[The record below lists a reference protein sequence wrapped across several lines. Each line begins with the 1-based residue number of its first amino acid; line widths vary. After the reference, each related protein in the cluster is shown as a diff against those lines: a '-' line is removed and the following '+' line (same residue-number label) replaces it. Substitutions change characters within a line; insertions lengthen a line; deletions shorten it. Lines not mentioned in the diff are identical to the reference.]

1 MLRQRVITSLVLVP
15 VLLAAVWF
23 GNPWLSIVVAVAAL
37 LGAFEFYKLANAAGW
52 QPFTI
57 LGLVFVA
64 LFLLNAHFG
73 DMRLTPLLVSG
84 VVILSLTRLLWCAL
98 NESRV
103 KSRESRV
110 TGGGGLQSPDSRL
123 WTNWAWTIGG
133 IFYIGWT
140 MSHFIL
146 LRELDDGRSWVLVVL
161 LVTFA
166 SDTSAFFIGRA
177 WGRRRMAPAISPG
190 KTWEGAV
197 GGVLGAITAIAI
209 LDAMLG
215 LGEIGWLILLGF
227 LISVFAQL
235 GDLTESMLKRT
246 AGVKEA
252 GKLMPGHGGLLDRLD
267 SLIFT
272 VVLVYYYVVWI
283 AGLS

>member
-1 MLRQRVITSLVLVP
+1 MRRRVITALAFIP
-15 VLLAAVWF
+15 VLLAVAWF
-23 GNPWLSIVVAVAAL
+23 GNPWLSIVVAFAAL

-57 LGLVFVA
+57 LGIVFIL
-64 LFLLNAHFG
+64 LFSLNAHFG
-73 DMRLTPLLVSG
+73 DVGTTPFLISG
-84 VVILSLTRLLWCAL
+84 VVILSLIRLLWCAD
-98 NESRV
+98 
-103 KSRESRV
+103 K
-110 TGGGGLQSPDSRL
+110 GKAF
-123 WTNWAWTIGG
+123 TNWAWTIGG

-146 LRELDDGRSWVLVVL
+146 LRGLEDGRSWVMLTL

-166 SDTSAFFIGRA
+166 SDTSAYFVGRA
-177 WGRRRMAPAISPG
+177 WGRKRMVPAISPG

-197 GGVLGAITAIAI
+197 GGVAGAMIAVVI
-209 LDAMLG
+209 LEGVGANLFV
-215 LGEIGWLILLGF
+215 LNRIGHGGLILLGF
-227 LISVFAQL
+227 LISIFAQL
-235 GDLTESMLKRT
+235 GDLAGSMLKRT

-252 GKLMPGHGGLLDRLD
+252 GKLIPGHGGLLDRLD

-283 AGLS
+283 VG